1 MRNSGLDESQAG
13 IQIASRNII
22 NLKYADDTTLMAK
35 SEEYISLLMMV
46 KEENGKAG
54 LKLDVQKMKIIA
66 SRPIISWQI
75 DGKNVET
82 VSDFI
87 FLGSKISA
95 DGDCSHKIK
104 RCLLLGR
111 TAMTHLDSVFKSRG
125 ISLLTK
131 LHKVK
136 AMLFSSGHV

>member
-1 MRNSGLDESQAG
+1 
-13 IQIASRNII
+13 
-22 NLKYADDTTLMAK
+22 MAK

-87 FLGSKISA
+87 SLGSKISA